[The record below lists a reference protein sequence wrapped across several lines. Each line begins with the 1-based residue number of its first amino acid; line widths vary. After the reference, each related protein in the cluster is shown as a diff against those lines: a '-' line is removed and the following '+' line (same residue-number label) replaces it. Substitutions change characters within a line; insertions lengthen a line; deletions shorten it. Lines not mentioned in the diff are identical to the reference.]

1 VARKLV
7 EGFTELAR
15 QGGMVEALTE
25 REVEVLKALASG
37 ARNKEIAFD
46 LGLSESTI
54 KTHLASIF
62 GKLNVTTRTEAV
74 ARGRDLGLISL

>member
-1 VARKLV
+1 
-7 EGFTELAR
+7 
-15 QGGMVEALTE
+15 M
-25 REVEVLKALASG
+25 
-37 ARNKEIAFD
+37 EIAFE

-74 ARGRDLGLISL
+74 ARGRELGFLSL